1 MQKCNKNVEN
11 GVKNIQPVNQSLVL
25 LMPRPSAPSALLFYN
40 ERLGHHSETAAQY
53 PNDH

>member
-25 LMPRPSAPSALLFYN
+25 LMPRPSAPSLL
-40 ERLGHHSETAAQY
+40 ERLIKQDTIKLKAV
-53 PNDH
+53 PDDK

>member
-25 LMPRPSAPSALLFYN
+25 FDAQAFSAFSALIRN
-40 ERLGHHSETAAQY
+40 VMGKEMS
-53 PNDH
+53 

>member
-25 LMPRPSAPSALLFYN
+25 LMGSAFLRNFEIQNLN
-40 ERLGHHSETAAQY
+40 KH
-53 PNDH
+53 